1 MCSAFSSEGVIQASS
16 SGMKRKSLPLARLC
30 IIRKAFIA
38 LEMSRMQRVLVWDGL
53 RLSPRVVMESY
64 VVEKS
69 CETRDDGCDGHSGE
83 GLMVKTAL
91 CCGILEESPRCIFVT
106 KIN

>member
-1 MCSAFSSEGVIQASS
+1 
-16 SGMKRKSLPLARLC
+16 
-30 IIRKAFIA
+30 
-38 LEMSRMQRVLVWDGL
+38 
-53 RLSPRVVMESY
+53 MESY
-64 VVEKS
+64 MVGRS

-91 CCGILEESPRCIFVT
+91 CCGILGYSPRCIFVT